1 MLTGQ
6 THFLGMAF
14 EQLKRLQLDIETY
27 TTEGFEFPNPGRPGD
42 RIIAIALSDQTGWER
57 HHHRTRPLRAGDA
70 RRVDDGNPAPRPGR
84 HRRA

>member
-42 RIIAIALSDQTGWER
+42 RITAIALPASKMLGWWSSSR
-57 HHHRTRPLRAGDA
+57 SSSACWA
-70 RRVDDGNPAPRPGR
+70 VC
-84 HRRA
+84 